1 MLLAVHAY
9 AHVATEMSSTVI
21 VIGAGIGGLALA
33 RLLQL
38 RGIPV
43 RVYER
48 DASLEARAP
57 GYSLTLQQG
66 MRVVRAMQ
74 LEHALLMTRPCV
86 SLESF
91 RLRHD
96 GTVARMSRRVP
107 ADVPQFIVP
116 RGTLRRLLYDAL
128 APGTVHFGH
137 TCVEYRD
144 EGERTA
150 ATFERTD
157 GECWPEDGTRQRTVA
172 ARCLVGAD
180 GLRSFVRAQLD
191 APHDTEPHALGLA
204 MINGLVRVPNT
215 DAVLRE
221 TFTNSRVIE
230 ALGDGARLFVKPY
243 DSVHVMWQCTL
254 PWPAAAAVAS
264 RGSDQRTQWLQYLK
278 QRISKSNGW
287 DVALARLVASTAA
300 STVRVRDLCDVLPHE
315 TARCSDERSH
325 LALVGDAWHTMTPY
339 KGQGANTALE
349 DAFVLAHYLA
359 DTSLSTGASLRA
371 YEENRLSRVRGA
383 VLASRTKTL
392 QAHGET
398 IERALCVHGVCD
410 LDRMPAQAHV
420 RLLCRSDMEYLAH
433 LWRIA
438 APVDTGAAQALCTI
452 DLSHCRLTALPPVLC
467 DQLRLRRLVVSYNQL
482 TALPASL
489 TRLTRLEQ
497 LELRHNR
504 LTALGIEPVFALTTL
519 RTLRLTF
526 NAINGVLSERL
537 GQLTQLRE
545 LCMSHNGVTAFPAST
560 TRLTHLRVV
569 YAGCNQL
576 HDAAQPRLYDT
587 IGALTALRVLKVYG
601 NPCTLLPFVALRQL
615 AALQVSRQQ
624 WVDTLARAGVEH
636 VPPAWLLAMDVLE

>member
-1 MLLAVHAY
+1 
-9 AHVATEMSSTVI
+9 MSSTVI

-38 RGIPV
+38 RGVPV

-48 DASLEARAP
+48 DVSLEARAP

-96 GTVARMSRRVP
+96 GTVVRMSRRVP

-116 RGTLRRLLYDAL
+116 RGTLRQLLYDAL
-128 APGTVHFGH
+128 EPGTVHFGH
-137 TCVEYRD
+137 TCVDYYD

-150 ATFERTD
+150 VTLERTD

-172 ARCLVGAD
+172 ARCVVGAD

-191 APHDTEPHALGLA
+191 PPYDTEPHALGLA

-221 TFTNSRVIE
+221 TFTNTRVIE
-230 ALGDGARLFVKPY
+230 ALGDGVRLFVKPY

-254 PWPAAAAVAS
+254 PWPAAAAVATH
-264 RGSDQRTQWLQYLK
+264 GHDQRVQWLHYLK
-278 QRISKSNGW
+278 QRISKAHRW

-300 STVRVRDLCDVLPHE
+300 STIRVRDLCDVLPHK
-315 TARCSDERSH
+315 TARCSDERSR
-325 LALVGDAWHTMTPY
+325 LVLLGDAWHAMTPY

-371 YEENRLSRVRGA
+371 FEADRLPRGRNA

-392 QAHGET
+392 QAHSSQT
-398 IERALCVHGVCD
+398 AERALCVQSVGDFEHTS
-410 LDRMPAQAHV
+410 LRASHV
-420 RLLCRSDMEYLAH
+420 RLLCQSDVQYLSH
-433 LWRIA
+433 LWRVA
-438 APVDTGAAQALCTI
+438 APSASGATQALCTL
-452 DLSHCRLTALPPVLC
+452 DLSHCRLTALPSVVC
-467 DQLRLRRLVVSYNQL
+467 DQIALRRLVVSYNQL
-482 TALPASL
+482 TAVPAGL

-504 LTALGIEPVFALTTL
+504 LTALGVEPVFALTTL

-526 NAINGVLSERL
+526 NAIAGVLSERL
-537 GQLTQLRE
+537 GELTQLRE
-545 LCMSHNGVTAFPAST
+545 LCMSHNAVTAFPAST
-560 TRLTHLRVV
+560 TRLTGLRVV

-576 HDAAQPRLYDT
+576 HDGAQPRLCDT
-587 IGALTALRVLKVYG
+587 IGVLTALRVLKVYG

-615 AALQVSRQQ
+615 AALQVSRRQ

-636 VPPAWLLAMDVLE
+636 VPQAWLLAMDVLE